1 MKKFLLS
8 LLAVCTLGFLPAV
21 ADDYQEKLVVTING
35 NSTDSIPANI
45 TVSHEADGTI
55 TFSLKNFTMGLGD
68 DQMPVGNITLGKV
81 AVEQKEGYEAIST
94 TQTIQ
99 IEAGD
104 DPNVVEEEWMGP
116 MLGDVP
122 IVMNGKLKADKLFVN
137 IDIDMS
143 ETPLAQVINVA
154 VGQDKGFDPVLPE
167 VTIDST
173 ASYAENLVVTIN
185 GNSTDSIPAKITV
198 DHMSDG
204 TITFSLKNF
213 TMGLGD
219 DQMPVGNI
227 TLSKVA
233 VEQKEG
239 YEAISTTQTIQIE
252 AGDDPNVA
260 EEEWMG
266 PMLGDVP
273 IVMSGKLKAD
283 KLFVNIDID
292 MSETPLGQVI
302 NVAVGQDKGFE
313 PVPDGINQVNADS
326 VRATGVYTLGGVRV
340 ADTLTNALPKG
351 VYVVNGKK
359 IVK

>member
-104 DPNVVEEEWMGP
+104 DPNV
-116 MLGDVP
+116 
-122 IVMNGKLKADKLFVN
+122 
-137 IDIDMS
+137 
-143 ETPLAQVINVA
+143 
-154 VGQDKGFDPVLPE
+154 
-167 VTIDST
+167 
-173 ASYAENLVVTIN
+173 
-185 GNSTDSIPAKITV
+185 
-198 DHMSDG
+198 
-204 TITFSLKNF
+204 
-213 TMGLGD
+213 
-219 DQMPVGNI
+219 
-227 TLSKVA
+227 
-233 VEQKEG
+233 
-239 YEAISTTQTIQIE
+239 
-252 AGDDPNVA
+252 A

-302 NVAVGQDKGFE
+302 NVAVGQDKGFD